1 MLKSEM
7 GCIMMKK
14 ITAIITVLAACAS
27 LTACN
32 KAPGNVQSFD
42 DIKLVRTGFADRRV
56 FENLAALEDY
66 VDLAVV
72 GKFTGDSEQEERY
85 HYSEFF
91 GKDVLYFVTSQNTI
105 EVEKVLIGDA
115 EIGDTL
121 QIVQDYG
128 IVDGKLVTYS
138 DLTPMQKGDEW
149 LFFLKKETDLDV
161 YFCAGDSDGR
171 FPVPNAENEPMPLS
185 DCPDLGVYDEQNF
198 MWNTYNE
205 ILEKYDI

>member
-1 MLKSEM
+1 MLKSEV
-7 GCIMMKK
+7 GGIMMKK
-14 ITAIITVLAACAS
+14 ITAIITVLAACAA

-32 KAPGNVQSFD
+32 KVPENSHGFD
-42 DIKLVRTGFADRRV
+42 DIKLVRTGVADRRV
-56 FENLAALEDY
+56 FEDLAALEEY
-66 VDLAVV
+66 VDLMVV
-72 GKFTGDSEQEERY
+72 GKIIDDSEQEERY

-91 GKDVLYFVTSQNTI
+91 GKDILYFVTSTNTI
-105 EVEKVLIGDA
+105 EIEKVLIGDA

-121 QIVQDYG
+121 RIVQDYG
-128 IVDGKLVTYS
+128 IVDGDLITFS

-149 LFFLKKETDLDV
+149 LFFLKKESDSDV

>member
-7 GCIMMKK
+7 GGIMMKK
-14 ITAIITVLAACAS
+14 ITAIITVLAVCAS

-56 FENLAALEDY
+56 FENLAALEDH
-66 VDLAVV
+66 VDLMVV
-72 GKFTGDSEQEERY
+72 GKFIDDSEQNERY
-85 HYSEFF
+85 RYSEFF
-91 GKDVLYFVTSQNTI
+91 GKDILYFVTSKNTI
-105 EVEKVLIGDA
+105 EVEKVLIGNA
-115 EIGDTL
+115 NIGDTL
-121 QIVQDYG
+121 QIVQEYG
-128 IVDGKLVTYS
+128 IVDGDLVTFS

-149 LFFLKKETDLDV
+149 LFFLTKDSDSDV
-161 YFCAGDSDGR
+161 YYCAGDSDGR
-171 FPVPNAENEPMPLS
+171 YPVPNAENAAMPLS